1 MENKKEKITLDRE
14 ILLESVCKDIVW
26 GGERLSREFGKG
38 DGNIKRIAETWE
50 LTARHDG
57 MNRVCSGEYSGTELC
72 EFEGIE
78 NFPLLVKLI
87 DAKES
92 LSLQVHPDDEYAL
105 KKGNDLGKTEM
116 WYIVDAL
123 PGAQLVYG
131 LKKDVTVDEFAEA
144 ISKDCIS
151 DTLNYVDVKKGDVFF
166 IPAGCVHAIG
176 AGILIAEIQ
185 QSSNITY
192 RVYDFGRGRE
202 LHIKNALD
210 VIRPYTGD
218 EIDAIRYEC
227 ADDVSEDLLADCR
240 FFRVEK
246 KLSRDC
252 REIVWNEERFMHA
265 LVLSGSGRIGRI
277 DVKAGSSVLIPKG
290 MEKSS
295 LCGDFEFLLTLVK

>member
-14 ILLESVCKDIVW
+14 ILLESICKDIIW

-38 DGNIKRIAETWE
+38 DGSVKRIAETWE
-50 LTARHDG
+50 LTARRDG
-57 MNRVCSGEYSGTELC
+57 MNKVDGGEYSGTELS

-105 KKGNDLGKTEM
+105 KNGNDLGKTEM

-144 ISKDCIS
+144 LSNDSIS

-227 ADDVSEDLLADCR
+227 ADDVSENLLADCR

-246 KLSRDC
+246 KLSIDC
-252 REIVWNEERFMHA
+252 REIVWDEKRFMHA
-265 LVLSGSGRIGRI
+265 LVLSGSGRIGCT
-277 DVKAGSSVLIPKG
+277 DVKAGSSVLVPKG
-290 MEKSS
+290 QERSE
-295 LCGDFEFLLTLVK
+295 LCGDFEFLLTWVK